1 MQGCPARWRSG
12 GIWRRCGRWR
22 RCRFVPSAA
31 DIPHFFHVISP
42 SHAFPDWTPEGPPR
56 IPENECCRKSLPCN
70 GSAARHFQRT
80 VAPGNNRDIVGRIS
94 RWPDFR
100 PHTPWSDS
108 VLPVLLHSKIDSCFT
123 LLFLLPI
130 SSETHFSESLILHLD
145 SPRLRW
151 MIHNIPD
158 ICSRIHVFVWTVRR
172 YVGR

>member
-1 MQGCPARWRSG
+1 MILVRILFPSGVIMFACGCYMWNLLYLH
-12 GIWRRCGRWR
+12 
-22 RCRFVPSAA
+22 RFIRFS
-31 DIPHFFHVISP
+31 DGFLPHYLYCMWEFMVYDRVFEI
-42 SHAFPDWTPEGPPR
+42 GP
-56 IPENECCRKSLPCN
+56 
-70 GSAARHFQRT
+70 

-100 PHTPWSDS
+100 PHTPWSGS

-130 SSETHFSESLILHLD
+130 SSEIHFSESLILHLD

-151 MIHNIPD
+151 MIRNIPD

-172 YVGR
+172 YAGR